1 VNYKVRPVKSLER
14 PHLHEIFELLDPD
27 LPLDGLVFG

>member
-1 VNYKVRPVKSLER
+1 VNDKVRPVKSLER

-27 LPLDGLVFG
+27 LPLDGLVSG